1 MFGIFFILFRSWVI
15 NKNVK
20 DEWLETSSF
29 LIFANNSRSKQDK
42 KNTAYPFVDI
52 GK

>member
-1 MFGIFFILFRSWVI
+1 MFEIFFISSRSWVI

-20 DEWLETSSF
+20 KECAETGF
-29 LIFANNSRSKQDK
+29 LIFANNSISKQN
-42 KNTAYPFVDI
+42 KNIPAHPFVDI